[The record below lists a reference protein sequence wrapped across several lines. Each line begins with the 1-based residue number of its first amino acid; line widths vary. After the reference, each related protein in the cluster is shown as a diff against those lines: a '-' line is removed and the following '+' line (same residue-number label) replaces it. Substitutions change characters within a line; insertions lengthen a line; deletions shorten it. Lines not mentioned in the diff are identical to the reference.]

1 LDQLAPRGDWS
12 IGNPEDADPDC
23 IEPGFLPAA
32 SPLWIPCEL
41 VLSMTKPS
49 TDDRTL
55 LEQLDARQDEVLGQ
69 IDDLNEQ
76 LEKVLEGE
84 QEVRG

>member
-1 LDQLAPRGDWS
+1 
-12 IGNPEDADPDC
+12 
-23 IEPGFLPAA
+23 
-32 SPLWIPCEL
+32 
-41 VLSMTKPS
+41 MTKPS
-49 TDDRTL
+49 PDDRTL

-84 QEVRG
+84 QKVSG

>member
-1 LDQLAPRGDWS
+1 
-12 IGNPEDADPDC
+12 
-23 IEPGFLPAA
+23 
-32 SPLWIPCEL
+32 
-41 VLSMTKPS
+41 MTKPS

-76 LEKVLEGE
+76 LEKVLERE